1 MTWSFGA
8 WKRKGGMYE
17 WMYEWVAESFDPNNG
32 KINNVGG
39 KVSICAMKNGGGAT
53 IAQIFH
59 VEIGPNPFPFST

>member
-39 KVSICAMKNGGGAT
+39 KVSICAMKNGGG
-53 IAQIFH
+53 QQ
-59 VEIGPNPFPFST
+59 